1 MEKTTVQE
9 YKAKIFQAM
18 DNIEKKSSAINT
30 RCVGTD
36 ECDVGRSW
44 ILEYLN
50 NEEAYK
56 CVLIEFT
63 AFQDDAIV
71 LKKVNDA
78 PDLSF
83 EIDLR
88 ANEVCWLV
96 DTGFIVITND
106 EMIAKI
112 KEICS

>member
-1 MEKTTVQE
+1 MEKTTVKE
-9 YKAKIFQAM
+9 YKEQIFQAM

-63 AFQDDAIV
+63 AFQKDAIV
-71 LKKVNDA
+71 FKKISDA
-78 PDLSF
+78 PDLVF

-88 ANEVCWLV
+88 ANEVCWLD
-96 DTGFIVITND
+96 DTDFIVITLD

-112 KEICS
+112 KEICA